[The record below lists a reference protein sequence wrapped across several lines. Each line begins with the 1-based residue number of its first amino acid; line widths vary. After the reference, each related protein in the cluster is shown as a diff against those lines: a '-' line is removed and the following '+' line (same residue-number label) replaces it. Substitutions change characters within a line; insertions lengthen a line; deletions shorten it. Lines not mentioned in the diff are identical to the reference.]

1 MTDSDSDSVFIF
13 DIQHSTFNH
22 STVQRQLKSDL
33 SYDHRSVLIEHSTFY
48 VMCMFYVYPDITNLN
63 YRRVAVLALFPLT

>member
-22 STVQRQLKSDL
+22 STVQRQLKSD
-33 SYDHRSVLIEHSTFY
+33 HRSVLIEHSTFY
-48 VMCMFYVYPDITNLN
+48 VMYMFYVYPDITIASQYHSNKQDIH
-63 YRRVAVLALFPLT
+63 A